1 MLGKLI
7 FGFNVTVAIALVLTC
22 VLSFF
27 SIQIISVLSVL
38 SLGVPFLFILNVL
51 FLFYWIYRKKRKFLW
66 SLTALVLG
74 YLVFGPFY
82 GIGNKSQGSEASD
95 IKMMTFNA
103 WHFNKNEWIKEPN
116 IGDRIIDFIK
126 NEKPDILCIQEFHRE
141 RKDELSQY
149 PYKSI
154 TPPSLGKTTQAIFSN
169 YPILNRG
176 SVDFPDT
183 INNVIYVDI
192 LMESDTVRVYNMHLQ
207 SFSIVPSSETFSEK
221 ESDKNYKRL
230 VNTFSKQLEQAKI
243 FNAHVK
249 KSPYST
255 IVSGDLNNTQFSN
268 IYRIVRDDLQDSF
281 LEKGNGF
288 GRTYKIFNFPLRID
302 YILPDA
308 SFQVISHT
316 NFDEKLS
323 DHYPVAATLRYTSHQ

>member
-7 FGFNVTVAIALVLTC
+7 FGFNVTVAIALLLTC
-22 VLSFF
+22 ILSFF
-27 SIQIISVLSVL
+27 SIQIIPVLSVL
-38 SLGVPFLFILNVL
+38 SLSVPFLFIVNVL
-51 FLFYWIYRKKRKFLW
+51 FLLYWIYRKKRKFLW
-66 SLTALVLG
+66 SLAALAMG
-74 YLVFGPFY
+74 YFVFGPFY
-82 GIGNKSQGSEASD
+82 GVGNKNQDADETSD
-95 IKMMTFNA
+95 LRIMTFNV

-126 NEKPDILCIQEFHRE
+126 AEKPDILCIQEFHRE

-149 PYKSI
+149 PYNSI
-154 TPPSLGKTTQAIFSN
+154 TPDSVGKITQGIFSK
-169 YPILNRG
+169 YPILNKG
-176 SVDFPDT
+176 SIDFPGT
-183 INNVIYVDI
+183 INNVIYVD
-192 LMESDTVRVYNMHLQ
+192 LLVRSDTIRVYNMHLQ

-221 ESDKNYKRL
+221 ESEKTYKRL

-243 FNAHVK
+243 FNDHVK
-249 KSPYST
+249 QSPYST
-255 IVSGDLNNTQFSN
+255 IVCGDLNNTQFSN

-302 YILPDA
+302 YVLADA

-316 NFDEKLS
+316 NFDEMLS
-323 DHYPVAATLRYTSHQ
+323 DHYPVAATLRYTSH